1 MPGSLPQKLRVGP
14 MTLGNEGMNRKIVEL
29 YAASSNSQTRYT
41 SGDKLLFNIPSHQ
54 KGFIDFSGKSYMKFT
69 AKITNPLPADADQ
82 GGVVFY
88 DTDIPIFD
96 RLLLICGGNQW
107 NCVRGHTSVPEP

>member
-1 MPGSLPQKLRVGP
+1 
-14 MTLGNEGMNRKIVEL
+14 
-29 YAASSNSQTRYT
+29 
-41 SGDKLLFNIPSHQ
+41 
-54 KGFIDFSGKSYMKFT
+54 MKFT

-107 NCVRGHTSVPEP
+107 NCVRGHTSVPKPWEDYGFNIKSRNELMNETSIY